1 MTNGNVKYK
10 ERDILLPEPQ
20 HQRKSE
26 CGIMQQI
33 YKEMQSNDQFSS
45 GSVGNTSEAS
55 LCSEVR
61 QQLASP

>member
-20 HQRKSE
+20 HQSKSE

-45 GSVGNTSEAS
+45 GSVGDASEIS
-55 LCSEVR
+55 LCPGMR
-61 QQLASP
+61 Q